1 MPSLDKIFAALGH
14 PVRLVIIER
23 LMQQEATVSEIAA
36 PFQLSLNAISKH
48 LKVLEA
54 AGLIERRVSGRE
66 HFCRLAPGSLDA
78 VHGWVRYHPPQ
89 QAASPHPRPGRP
101 HALDEQQ

>member
-1 MPSLDKIFAALGH
+1 MPSLDKVFAALGH

-23 LMQQEATVSEIAA
+23 LMQHEATVSDIAA

-54 AGLIERRVSGRE
+54 AGLIERRIDGRE
-66 HFCRLAPGSLDA
+66 HYCRLAPNSLDD
-78 VHGWVRYHPPQ
+78 VRRWARDHRAQQMRSLPPH
-89 QAASPHPRPGRP
+89 SPDQS
-101 HALDEQQ
+101 A

>member
-1 MPSLDKIFAALGH
+1 MPSLDKVFAALGH

-23 LMQQEATVSEIAA
+23 LMQQEATVSDIAA

-54 AGLIERRVSGRE
+54 AGLIERRIEGRE
-66 HFCRLAPGSLDA
+66 HFCHLAPDSLDD
-78 VHGWVRYHPPQ
+78 VRQWVRFHRPQHMRLPP
-89 QAASPHPRPGRP
+89 SPSPDQP
-101 HALDEQQ
+101 A